1 MRASPRVE
9 ELLNTLS
16 TEDKAALT
24 LGSDAWHTVP
34 LPDHGVGRVKV
45 TDGPTGARG
54 DGASGATATCFP
66 VGVALGATWD
76 VGLADSV
83 GAALAAEAKTKGA
96 HVLLG
101 PTVNLQRTPI
111 GGRNFE

>member
-1 MRASPRVE
+1 MRGSERVE
-9 ELLNTLS
+9 QLLARLS
-16 TEDKAALT
+16 VEEKAALT

-34 LPDHGVGRVKV
+34 LPDHGLGRVKV

-76 VGLADSV
+76 AWLVREVGP
-83 GAALAAEAKTKGA
+83 ALAGEAKTKGA
-96 HVLLG
+96 HVL
-101 PTVNLQRTPI
+101 
-111 GGRNFE
+111 